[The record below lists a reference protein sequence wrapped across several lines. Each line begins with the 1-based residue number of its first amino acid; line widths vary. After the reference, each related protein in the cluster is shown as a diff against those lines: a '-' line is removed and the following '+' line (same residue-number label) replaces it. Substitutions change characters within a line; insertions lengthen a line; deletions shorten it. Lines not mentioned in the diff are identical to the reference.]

1 MKFTRQEKEKKT
13 MDIVNQ
19 NKDRRDKRKSS
30 VDLSTMVYGK
40 IPPQAREIEE
50 DILGAVLLEK
60 NAFDRV
66 IDIIKPECFYV
77 DAHQRIFRCC
87 QALAQKSMPIDIRTV
102 VEQLKADEQLE
113 EIGGPYYVTK
123 LTNAVKSSANLETY
137 CRIVFQKFIQRELI
151 RISGEIIQEA
161 YEDSADPFDLMDET
175 EKKLS
180 GIMLSTTKKP
190 YNPLDIVVEKVLQKV
205 ASLRNRQGSITGVP
219 TGIMQLDQ
227 ITRGWQPTDL
237 IILAARPSIGKS
249 AIAANFAR
257 NAASHE
263 EMPTKVGIF
272 SLEMSDAQW
281 AMRILSAESEI
292 DKNKINRAALDDKEM
307 DSLIRLIP
315 KKIMRSIFIDDTAGI
330 NIYQFKT
337 KARRMVLQE
346 KVGLI
351 IVDYLQL
358 MSGTNERSQNREQEI
373 STISRNLKALAKEL
387 NVPIIALSQLSRDVE
402 KRGGSKKPQLSDL
415 RESGAI
421 EQDADVV
428 IFLTPVDETE
438 VAKDAS
444 LRDSIFLGLAKHRD
458 GALDAIEVKF
468 AKDIQKIM
476 SRVDYENYMTRMGM
490 YSRGFVPVNAV
501 DFTQSKASLE
511 DDNKSDDLP
520 F

>member
-1 MKFTRQEKEKKT
+1 

-19 NKDRRDKRKSS
+19 NKDRKERRKTSI
-30 VDLSTMVYGK
+30 DLSTTVYGK
-40 IPPQAREIEE
+40 LPPQAREIEQ
-50 DILGAVLLEK
+50 DILGAVMLDP
-60 NAFDRV
+60 NGFDRV
-66 IDIIKPECFYV
+66 IEIIKPECFYT
-77 DAHQRIFRCC
+77 DAHQQIFKCC
-87 QALAQKSMPIDIRTV
+87 QELARKNIPIDIRTV
-102 VEQLKADEQLE
+102 VEELKRMELLNE
-113 EIGGPYYVTK
+113 VGGPYYITK
-123 LTNAVKSSANLETY
+123 LTNEVTSSANLETY
-137 CRIVFQKFIQRELI
+137 CRIVFQKFVQRELI
-151 RISGEIIQEA
+151 RISGEIIGDA
-161 YEDSADPFDLMDET
+161 YEDSTDVFDLMDDA

-180 GIMLSTTKKP
+180 NIMLSAIKKP
-190 YNPLDIVVEKVLQKV
+190 YSQLFDVVDKVLKKV
-205 ASLRNRQGSITGVP
+205 ESLRNRQGSITGVP
-219 TGIMQLDQ
+219 TGIMRLDQ

-257 NAASHE
+257 NAAEHE
-263 EMPTKVGIF
+263 ESPTKVGIF

-281 AMRILSAESEI
+281 AMRIISAESEI

-307 DSLIRLIP
+307 NLLYGLG
-315 KKIMRSIFIDDTAGI
+315 KKRIMHSIFIDDTPGI

-337 KARRMVLQE
+337 KARKMVLQE

-358 MSGTNERSQNREQEI
+358 MAGTNERNQNREQEI

-438 VAKDAS
+438 VNKDAS
-444 LRDSIFLGLAKHRD
+444 LRDSIFLGIAKHRD

-468 AKDIQKIM
+468 VKDIQKIM
-476 SRVDYENYMTRMGM
+476 NRVDYENYMTRTGM
-490 YSRGFVPVNAV
+490 RAQGFVPVPV
-501 DFTQSKASLE
+501 DFSEPAKQEAGDE
-511 DDNKSDDLP
+511 LP